1 MSAWYYSKNG
11 QQYGPV
17 NGESLLRLIKEGVV
31 KQSDAVWTEG
41 MDEWERVAE
50 VSASTLLQTIPD
62 VVGAVN
68 EPVQIGDFPRFVADF
83 SEVSIAESSRSVK
96 DTSVPADQY
105 SDNYSYEVNPSFFS
119 YRGRIRRSGYFGQV
133 VLVIVIYFV
142 VEVLIAAASYDMYRR
157 SDLEF
162 MELLSIFAIIVTA
175 ILTSFPQV
183 KRLHDLDLSGWYYW
197 LGLIPLVNLIFGLYV
212 MFGRGTI
219 GPNKYGPDPRAT

>member
-105 SDNYSYEVNPSFFS
+105 SDNYSYEVNPSFFFIQ
-119 YRGRIRRSGYFGQV
+119 RQDQ
-133 VLVIVIYFV
+133 
-142 VEVLIAAASYDMYRR
+142 A
-157 SDLEF
+157 
-162 MELLSIFAIIVTA
+162 
-175 ILTSFPQV
+175 
-183 KRLHDLDLSGWYYW
+183 
-197 LGLIPLVNLIFGLYV
+197 FGLLRSSCPCDRHLLCC
-212 MFGRGTI
+212 RGS
-219 GPNKYGPDPRAT
+219 DSCSVV

>member
-1 MSAWYYSKNG
+1 M
-11 QQYGPV
+11 
-17 NGESLLRLIKEGVV
+17 
-31 KQSDAVWTEG
+31 
-41 MDEWERVAE
+41 
-50 VSASTLLQTIPD
+50 
-62 VVGAVN
+62 
-68 EPVQIGDFPRFVADF
+68 
-83 SEVSIAESSRSVK
+83 
-96 DTSVPADQY
+96 
-105 SDNYSYEVNPSFFS
+105 
-119 YRGRIRRSGYFGQV
+119 
-133 VLVIVIYFV
+133 IVIYFV